1 MVETDTTNE
10 YETSKVHTLTISKA
24 KKKEGF
30 YVCPVKGVFHIVFPR
45 SSIIAIK
52 ETSNSLI
59 IKSKDKS
66 ITRYM
71 DDLND
76 KILTIVKEHS
86 SLWFNTRIDDDL
98 IDEYYISTLQYDKR
112 QGETIR
118 LKVKNLDEIE
128 EAKDFDSS
136 SDVRIVVTLK
146 GLKFFKQ
153 KFYPEF
159 QIDLVEVLE
168 NETCDPMFNDED
180 HLDELFVDEDE
191 HPLPSFEEVMTMKEE
206 CLRSLKKTCDEL
218 AEKLRDIE
226 LLYNERFEKLTSL
239 SNCER
244 MNEIIELC
252 EKYRKTQDYE

>member
-1 MVETDTTNE
+1 MVDTDTTNE
-10 YETSKVHTLTISKA
+10 YETSRVDILTISKA

-30 YVCPVKGVFHIVFPR
+30 YVCPVKGVFNIVFPR
-45 SSIIAIK
+45 SSIISIK

-66 ITRYM
+66 MTRYM

-76 KILTIVKEHS
+76 KILTIVKES
-86 SLWFNTRIDDDL
+86 SSFWFNTRIDDDL

-118 LKVKNLDEIE
+118 LKIKNLDEIE
-128 EAKDFDSS
+128 EAKDFDSA
-136 SDVRIVVTLK
+136 SDVKIVVTFK

-168 NETCDPMFNDED
+168 REIGDPMFNDED

-191 HPLPSFEEVMTMKEE
+191 HPLPSFEEVMAMKDE
-206 CLRSLKKTCDEL
+206 CLKSLKSSCDEL
-218 AEKLRDIE
+218 AEKLRDVE
-226 LLYNERFEKLTSL
+226 LLYQQQFDKLTTL
-239 SNCER
+239 SSCEK

-252 EKYRKTQDYE
+252 EDYRKTYDCE